1 MSTWTIAVAALAAVG
16 MAGAVAVMLRRTA
29 PASLLSALGLAAI
42 AVAVSGALAAVVTGM
57 PPAVAVV
64 VATGTA
70 PVAVLLLGLL
80 EREDGARA
88 PAIVAVALWA
98 AVVAPLAIVIPQ
110 VLAAG
115 CPPQTCVVEDFGGGL
130 PFAVGVG
137 AFVLVPSAAVPT
149 LRRTPQPDRIGRSAP
164 LVLVVWAA
172 FVVWLSALELDVD
185 PYTPRI
191 ALAAVIAPV
200 AAAVGWAVTD
210 RIRGLDASVARGLT
224 LGTVAG
230 MVGILPSV
238 VSVDTPWAILVGAVA
253 GITGAL
259 AHDARALR
267 SSPSTARV
275 AVAAVVVGV
284 VGMIVPG
291 VLGNDL
297 GFVFAARVDVL
308 GTQLLSAAGV
318 AVAAIVVSIPA
329 AVVLR
334 RRAEVR

>member
-16 MAGAVAVMLRRTA
+16 MAAAVAVMLRRTA
-29 PASLLSALGLAAI
+29 PASLLSALGLAAL
-42 AVAVSGALAAVVTGM
+42 AVSVSAALAVIMPGM

-88 PAIVAVALWA
+88 PAVVAVAIWA
-98 AVVAPLAIVIPQ
+98 AVVVPASIVVPQ
-110 VLAAG
+110 VLAAS
-115 CPPQTCVVEDFGGGL
+115 CPPESCVVEDFAGGL

-149 LRRTPQPDRIGRSAP
+149 LRRAHESGRIGRSAA
-164 LVLVVWAA
+164 LVLLVWAA
-172 FVVWLSALELDVD
+172 FVVWLAALELDVD

-191 ALAAVIAPV
+191 ALVALLAPAV
-200 AAAVGWAVTD
+200 AAIGWVVTD
-210 RIRGLDASVARGLT
+210 RIRGLDASATRGLT

-238 VSVDTPWAILVGAVA
+238 VSVDTPWAILVGALV

-267 SSPSTARV
+267 ASPPTARV

-284 VGMIVPG
+284 GGMIVPG

-308 GTQLLSAAGV
+308 GTQLLAAGGV
-318 AVAAIVVSIPA
+318 AIVAILVSIPA

-334 RRAEVR
+334 RGAEV